1 MKDMIRK
8 LDNYNANSE
17 KYKTQKTNTLP
28 NEREFYK
35 ERKMIL
41 IAFENDVCP
50 LPKQYPSCMDDW
62 EGDDMNSSLFFPRT
76 MTLAL
81 YYHNFSI
88 KKELKQKEQKSE

>member
-1 MKDMIRK
+1 MQIVKNTRHKKQILFLMKENFTK
-8 LDNYNANSE
+8 KE
-17 KYKTQKTNTLP
+17 KC
-28 NEREFYK
+28 F
-35 ERKMIL
+35 

-76 MTLAL
+76 MNLAL
-81 YYHNFSI
+81 YYHNFSL